1 MTNAAAI
8 VTNTVLTNTV
18 GPVTNALDIV
28 TNIVPVVGPNVEGYA
43 YPNEATLQPLWS
55 VLIVLYPYITGLVAG
70 AFIMASLVR
79 VFNVKALE
87 PVYRLSLLTAFA
99 FLLCAPLPLL
109 FHLGHPERCYEVM
122 MTPHLTSPMA
132 IFGFIYAWYLMAVLL
147 LELWFD
153 YRRDFVAWSESTPG
167 FRGILYRLFTVGVT
181 DESDASV
188 QLDHRIGHIL
198 SIVGIPSAFLLHGY
212 VGFIFGSVKAN
223 PWWGNPLMPIIFI
236 MSAMVSGIALCVF
249 NYMVLCWVR
258 RRTVDMKCLDVMGM
272 YLFYALVVDAAIE
285 ALDWIHRIYS
295 AEEGFAVMQ
304 YMARVK
310 LFYTLSLGQV
320 AFGTLVPLIVLGV
333 LQLVRRRVP
342 ELQRRRMYFGSAMLI
357 LVGVLAMRWNVV
369 IGGQLFSKSLRGI
382 MSYKMEFAGL
392 EGWYMSAVL
401 LCLPFV
407 ILVVFIKLFLSERL
421 PTTGHVPHR
430 EPGPPGLQPSQS

>member
-1 MTNAAAI
+1 MLTNA
-8 VTNTVLTNTV
+8 VTNVVLEV
-18 GPVTNALDIV
+18 MPHF
-28 TNIVPVVGPNVEGYA
+28 EGYV

-55 VLIVLYPYITGLVAG
+55 ILIVLYPYITGLVAG

-87 PVYRLSLLTAFA
+87 PVYRLSMLTAFA

-109 FHLGHPERCYEVM
+109 FHLGHPERCFEVM

-132 IFGFIYAWYLMAVLL
+132 IFGFVYAWYLMAVLL

-153 YRRDFVAWSESTPG
+153 YRQDFVKWSETTPG

-181 DESDASV
+181 DVSASAV
-188 QLDHRIGHIL
+188 KLDHKIGHIL

-223 PWWGNPLMPIIFI
+223 PWWGNVLMPIIFI

-249 NYMVLCWVR
+249 NYMVLSWIR
-258 RRTVDMKCLDVMGM
+258 RKTIDMKCLDTMCM
-272 YLFYALVVDAAIE
+272 FLFYALVMDAAIE
-285 ALDWIHRIYS
+285 GLDWIHRIYS
-295 AEEGFAVMQ
+295 AEEGFQVMQ
-304 YMARVK
+304 YMAREK

-320 AFGTLVPLIVLGV
+320 TFGTLVPLLLLGS
-333 LQLVRRRVP
+333 LQLIRKYVP
-342 ELQRRRMYFGSAMLI
+342 ELGRRRMYFASATLIML
-357 LVGVLAMRWNVV
+357 GVLAMRWNVV
-369 IGGQLFSKSLRGI
+369 IGGQLFSKSLRGV

-392 EGWYMSAVL
+392 EGWYMGLFL
-401 LCLPFV
+401 LLLPFI
-407 ILVVFIKLFLSERL
+407 ILTVFIKLFLSEKL
-421 PTTGHVPHR
+421 PTSTNGNGGESELEYSDDFR
-430 EPGPPGLQPSQS
+430 AEALRQ